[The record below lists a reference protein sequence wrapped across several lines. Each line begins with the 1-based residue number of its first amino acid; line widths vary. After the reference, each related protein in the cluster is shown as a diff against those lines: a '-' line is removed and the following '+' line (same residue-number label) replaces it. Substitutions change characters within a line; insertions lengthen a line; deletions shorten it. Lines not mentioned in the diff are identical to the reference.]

1 MQIYI
6 ARDGKSHGP
15 YSLDDIKSHLAS
27 GSVFAHDLA
36 WYDGCSAWVPLS
48 QVEAL
53 RVAPGSGQTLPPPP
67 PPTSSLPPAPPSVPF
82 SAPQAAP
89 GHPTA
94 PTAMVNRVAPPY
106 VAGSSA
112 HSQPHD
118 HQQDLSG
125 GERTIFSITPSLNQD
140 IPLSILTCGFWVLF
154 LPLRWL
160 VMQACRYR
168 LTTQRL
174 FVTKGLIA
182 RHVEEVELYRVKDV
196 TVNQGTAGRMFGY
209 GDVVVHVSD
218 ATTKSIVLSGVA
230 DPMAIKEKIREQVR
244 AARKAE
250 GIQSVEHFQSS

>member
-15 YSLDDIKSHLAS
+15 YSLDDIKSHLAA

-53 RVAPGSGQTLPPPP
+53 RVAPGRGQTLPPPP
-67 PPTSSLPPAPPSVPF
+67 PSVALGAPSVPF
-82 SAPQAAP
+82 GAPHGVP
-89 GHPTA
+89 GYPTA

-106 VAGSSA
+106 VAGSSV
-112 HSQPHD
+112 HSQA

-154 LPLRWL
+154 LPLRWV

-196 TVNQGTAGRMFGY
+196 TVNQGSMGRMFGY
-209 GDVVVHVSD
+209 GNVVVHVSD
-218 ATTKSIVLSGVA
+218 ATTKRIVLSGVA
-230 DPMAIKEKIREQVR
+230 NPMAIKEKIREQVR